1 MEMDVNIDMNREY
14 SALFSK
20 CNLRSF
26 SISSS
31 ISSISYHQY
40 MEINNNLSEKVSKEP
55 INSSQLSYAGEVEVG
70 RLVSQ
75 SVDKELANNSQYV
88 YNKIPALKK
97 APKSYGKDKDK
108 QTEGTNL
115 SSSENVLNI

>member
-1 MEMDVNIDMNREY
+1 
-14 SALFSK
+14 
-20 CNLRSF
+20 
-26 SISSS
+26 
-31 ISSISYHQY
+31 

-115 SSSENVLNI
+115 SSSENVFNI